1 MREAGNQTK
10 IEVSDEDEDF
20 DDDGEVNA
28 SKSSKTSKSEKK
40 SKFKVKFD
48 DRYYTLPTKEG
59 SDAAGYSE
67 VERQVP
73 MPIAVQ
79 EFEKRYRPADPTL
92 RSTVEWQ
99 SAGRLRLQLTKLAAP
114 DRWFRLNSDYQT
126 KTFSN
131 SQMWWDLH
139 LKYRTQ
145 LVKHARLPE
154 DDEDYE
160 DVLDDLRVADEERAE
175 RRAVRRERE
184 RQGEEYLAFLK
195 RQKDEVVEMG
205 KAAEAKRRKEA
216 GLPPLEEKKED
227 PRETE
232 AR

>member
-1 MREAGNQTK
+1 
-10 IEVSDEDEDF
+10 
-20 DDDGEVNA
+20 
-28 SKSSKTSKSEKK
+28 
-40 SKFKVKFD
+40 
-48 DRYYTLPTKEG
+48 
-59 SDAAGYSE
+59 
-67 VERQVP
+67 
-73 MPIAVQ
+73 
-79 EFEKRYRPADPTL
+79 
-92 RSTVEWQ
+92 
-99 SAGRLRLQLTKLAAP
+99 LTKLAAP

-175 RRAVRRERE
+175 RRAIRREKE

-195 RQKDEVVEMG
+195 RQKDEVIEMG
-205 KAAEAKRRKEA
+205 RAAEAKRRKEA

-232 AR
+232 ARQAAANAKLHELQAQLEGSQMEPDKVTKIKEAHEQKKKSKK